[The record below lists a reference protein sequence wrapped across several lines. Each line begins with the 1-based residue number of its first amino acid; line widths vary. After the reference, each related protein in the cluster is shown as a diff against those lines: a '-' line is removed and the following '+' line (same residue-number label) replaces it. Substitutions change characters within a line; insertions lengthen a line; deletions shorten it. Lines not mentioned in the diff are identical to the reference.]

1 MAPHKHHAPSD
12 VLNTTPVAVE
22 KSKTIDSNRQP
33 NVHDVPNAETK
44 RGFMLLD
51 SSFTTILMRHAQ
63 YKTDVLYDAAADF
76 DTVFPKDLVAAIQ
89 WEFKLQFSKQREKN
103 KTLNE
108 KGYSA
113 AWVSNVSS
121 TCAYTSEQNFPSSSR
136 STNNTSYSAAISC
149 ISRKTTTSR
158 PTRTSTRSTGPSS
171 RKLTATISKR
181 RCLTG
186 LINNTS

>member
-1 MAPHKHHAPSD
+1 MAPHKHRAPSD
-12 VLNTTPVAVE
+12 VLNATPVAVE

-63 YKTDVLYDAAADF
+63 YKTDVLYNAAADF
-76 DTVFPKDLVAAIQ
+76 DTAFPKDLVAAIQ

-121 TCAYTSEQNFPSSSR
+121 MIAYTSKQTFHSS
-136 STNNTSYSAAISC
+136 
-149 ISRKTTTSR
+149 
-158 PTRTSTRSTGPSS
+158 
-171 RKLTATISKR
+171 
-181 RCLTG
+181 
-186 LINNTS
+186 